1 VQLKQILINY
11 SEINI
16 QNTTKGDNMGK
27 GSTPRRNRDDNA
39 YRENHE
45 AIFGS
50 RDDKDKYKP
59 YKPKLTKK
67 GDDGLTI
74 YDDEKGTGATE
85 GE

>member
-1 VQLKQILINY
+1 M
-11 SEINI
+11 S
-16 QNTTKGDNMGK
+16 K

-50 RDDKDKYKP
+50 RDDKDRYKP

-67 GDDGLTI
+67 GDDGLMI
-74 YDDEKGTGATE
+74 PDEEINERYRDMETDKGV
-85 GE
+85 